1 MKRTSRERSASQI
14 FENMSNRWID
24 F

>member
-1 MKRTSRERSASQI
+1 MKRTSREKSVSQI
-14 FENMSNRWID
+14 FEIMSNRWID